1 MKSLISVGF
10 FALLMTVVFAGQST
24 SLVSFVSPTYASD
37 DSGNDDA
44 NKDESDG
51 GESSS
56 DSDSDSDKDSS
67 DNDSNAVT
75 VAFSCPEGVST
86 CYRADG
92 SEYLDI
98 NNLEATAAGDDEDGD
113 KDAMVKAVNPRHFR
127 SF

>member
-37 DSGNDDA
+37 DA

-56 DSDSDSDKDSS
+56 DLDSDSDKDSS

-113 KDAMVKAVNPRHFR
+113 KDAMVKVVNPRHFR